1 MRGNYDGL
9 VEAMSEVI
17 PIGIDF
23 VVKASSTVLWS
34 TALICGIDAGM
45 TIEAIW
51 HRVH

>member
-17 PIGIDF
+17 PVGIDF
-23 VVKASSTVLWS
+23 VIKASSTVLWS
-34 TALICGIDAGM
+34 TALICGIDAGT